1 MIEFIIPSLGQKK
14 DRIVAPPLP
23 KDKGMSQS
31 GKYLFYCSVPVTNMR
46 HQGEVAA
53 FRNHICRTDSEVL
66 AEFIR
71 KDFIETPRK
80 TVPFTV
86 EEITEEEYQ
95 ARMSGN
101 AEAARPKDPME
112 GVIIPIP
119 NQGPDPGVKTSE
131 LSTGMSNSL
140 QMPTLSI
147 ADLNLK

>member
-1 MIEFIIPSLGQKK
+1 MT
-14 DRIVAPPLP
+14 
-23 KDKGMSQS
+23 QS

-46 HQGEVAA
+46 HKGEVAA

-71 KDFIETPRK
+71 SQFIALTRR

-95 ARMSGN
+95 SRMSAD

-112 GVIIPIP
+112 GVTIPIP
-119 NQGPDPGVKTSE
+119 DQGPDPGVKTSQ
-131 LSTGMSNSL
+131 LATGMQNSL
-140 QMPTLSI
+140 GFAAGANITPP
-147 ADLNLK
+147 DLK